1 MTQNGPR
8 SYEDVTFNTYYL
20 FGALFRA
27 LPRILFITALLC
39 GLTYVATSFMAKEYT
54 SEASVLLEPRSDSFA
69 ESSSTRAGGVSQAA
83 VDDAAIASQIQ
94 LLKSRETLLSVVDKL
109 DLRSNDEFS
118 SSSPNPLALLLAVF
132 SSGSA
137 SENQPNSS
145 LDDKIVSKLRKNLT
159 AAQARDSRVISI
171 KYKAGDA
178 QTAADVAN
186 AIAKALVARRSGL
199 AIEDTSDAT
208 KWLDQE
214 IDRLRKDVLDAESK
228 VANFRVENDL
238 FQSGQNTTLIGQQ
251 LSDLARQISVVTERK
266 NSATTRARSIR
277 NLLRSG
283 QSLDTV
289 PDVRQSP
296 IVQRMSEQK
305 ANFQASRAQAA
316 ATLLANHPTLQ
327 ALDAQIRDIDRQIQ
341 VEGRRI
347 AESLETQAEIEGELE
362 KSLKD
367 ELVRLKLS
375 ASGAERSSVELA
387 ELEREATAKRNLL
400 NTFLARQNEAT
411 ARTNTGAIFPDVR
424 IISTASV
431 PSRPSWPN
439 KPLLLVLVGAISLII
454 QIGML
459 IIKELAAGN
468 LITARANVARSD
480 EVQRSEE
487 VVDVS
492 EPVVAT
498 QEYVEAEEPEQV
510 EPPAQE
516 VVAPETQQ
524 ISPVVRKPNPVALE
538 KTTTTKSVV
547 QKLIVENRNIV
558 LVANAANQRT
568 DSVLADEL
576 LNTLGANGR
585 SAIVINAGGPDQFVG
600 QGLTDM
606 CDGDVDFGDIIH
618 RADGDEQYF
627 VPWGT
632 KQRLNYNSER
642 FELMVEALTE
652 IYDHVIVECGRIGL
666 RAPLAPFADTDAALL
681 MVTSDK
687 DDVTAAELLT
697 DLNAIGI
704 NDVQEVRTPDRQAH
718 VA

>member
-145 LDDKIVSKLRKNLT
+145 LDDKIVSKLRKNLA

-468 LITARANVARSD
+468 LITARTNVARSD
-480 EVQRSEE
+480 EVQPTEE
-487 VVDVS
+487 VVDEP
-492 EPVVAT
+492 EPVVAP
-498 QEYVEAEEPEQV
+498 QEHAEAEVTKQV

-516 VVAPETQQ
+516 VVATETQQ
-524 ISPVVRKPNPVALE
+524 VSPVVRKPNPVALE